1 MKELTEE
8 DFMIVV
14 EQSKRGSN
22 SSIFSKRDYSVL
34 ECAMTCDRMAKLL
47 VRFFN
52 VMIKSNHFPCGQLC
66 VLDIMIEKEKVNR
79 ASEIRVMQTIEADLQ
94 LFMRI
99 FLRFRIVNNYENY
112 MRMSNDKYGSRKGY
126 SIDSALLENF

>member
-1 MKELTEE
+1 
-8 DFMIVV
+8 
-14 EQSKRGSN
+14 
-22 SSIFSKRDYSVL
+22 
-34 ECAMTCDRMAKLL
+34 
-47 VRFFN
+47 
-52 VMIKSNHFPCGQLC
+52 
-66 VLDIMIEKEKVNR
+66 MIEKEKVNR